1 MSSRHKEAL
10 VQRPWGE
17 PLLTTV
23 SLCVWLE
30 SRSVGAGGEPGKD
43 WAEDALDRS

>member
-30 SRSVGAGGEPGKD
+30 SRSVGAAGRAREGLG
-43 WAEDALDRS
+43 RRCT